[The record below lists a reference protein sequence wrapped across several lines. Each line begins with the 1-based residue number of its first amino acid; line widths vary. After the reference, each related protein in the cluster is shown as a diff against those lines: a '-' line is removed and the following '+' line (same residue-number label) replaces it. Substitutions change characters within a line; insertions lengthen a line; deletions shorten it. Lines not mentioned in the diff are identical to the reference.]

1 MSLERGVMLC
11 LLNQELFPEPGR
23 PMASTTT
30 PLEGVPDDGAAEA
43 GGGAAISVPEE
54 AAGESVEEDSG

>member
-1 MSLERGVMLC
+1 
-11 LLNQELFPEPGR
+11 
-23 PMASTTT
+23 MASTTT

-43 GGGAAISVPEE
+43 GGGAAISVPED